1 MFIWDDKFSIGINEI
16 DNQHKEIFKICRNLE
31 LLLQVPKGIDIKEDA
46 IKVLCSLREY
56 VTFHFYTEENF
67 MKSIHYARFLEH
79 KNEHDNFKK
88 QVVKVDINNLINS
101 KNDLEILLN
110 NLYSFLLN
118 HVLKSDMLINK

>member
-67 MKSIHYARFLEH
+67 MKSIHYPRFLEH
-79 KNEHDNFKK
+79 KNEHDNFKE
-88 QVVKVDINNLINS
+88 QVVKVNINNLINS